1 MLAPEIA
8 DTVVTFLTQRKQPAM
23 WLITEF
29 ASFFC
34 NAAHHTT
41 LTYQSS
47 QSGCLDAGMW
57 TASQGLSFLTTG
69 YFLLKMK

>member
-23 WLITEF
+23 WLNTEF
-29 ASFFC
+29 ASSFEC
-34 NAAHHTT
+34 CSPYSTT

-57 TASQGLSFLTTG
+57 TASQGLSLFRQLAM
-69 YFLLKMK
+69 FCSK